1 MTDAVLRAE
10 GVRKAFGAFEAVKGV
25 DATVSRGE
33 LLAIIGA
40 SGSGKSTFLRC
51 LNRLEEPTGG
61 RVFLEDQEITHARA
75 NLNRIRAQIAMVFQ
89 AFNLY
94 PHLSATWNVAL
105 APWRVM
111 GLSRKE
117 ALERAEAALE
127 RVGLGD
133 KLGAHPGELSGGQ
146 QQRVGI
152 ARALVLEPKV
162 VLFDEPTSAL
172 DPELVQEVLRVMRQ
186 LREGGMTM
194 VVVTHEMRFA
204 RDAADHVVYMDQGE
218 VAEEGPPSRLF
229 REPENA
235 RTRAFLRSFFEG

>member
-1 MTDAVLRAE
+1 VSTAVLRAE
-10 GVRKAFGAFEAVKGV
+10 QVRKAFDGVEAVSGV
-25 DATVSRGE
+25 SASVARGE

-51 LNRLEEPTGG
+51 LNRLEEPSGG

-75 NLNRIRAQIAMVFQ
+75 NLNRIRAQVAMVFQ

-105 APWRVM
+105 APWRVL

-117 ALERAEAALE
+117 ARERARAALE
-127 RVGLGD
+127 EVGLGD
-133 KLGAHPGELSGGQ
+133 KLDVHPGQLSGGQ

-172 DPELVQEVLRVMRQ
+172 DPELVQEVLRVMRL
-186 LREGGMTM
+186 LRERGMTM
-194 VVVTHEMRFA
+194 IVVTHEMRFA
-204 RDAADHVVYMDQGE
+204 REAADHVIYMDKGE
-218 VAEEGPPSRLF
+218 VVEEGPPRGLF
-229 REPENA
+229 KEPENA
-235 RTRAFLRSFFEG
+235 RTRAFLRTYLEG